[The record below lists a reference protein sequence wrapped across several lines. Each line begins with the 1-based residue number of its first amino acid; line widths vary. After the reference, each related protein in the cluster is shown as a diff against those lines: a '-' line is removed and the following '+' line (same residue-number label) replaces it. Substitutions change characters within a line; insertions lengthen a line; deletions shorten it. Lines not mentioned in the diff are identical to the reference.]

1 MQGQRR
7 KSLSVY
13 LLLSILSACAI
24 LPKKDEPIKEK
35 IRAASSS
42 RTEMSGNV
50 KFTQETEKGSI
61 TLPGTFVLRW
71 PDQARLEVQDPFGG
85 VQFLLILNKENFWMY
100 RSDWKEN
107 LQGRVSDLGKFSSIP
122 IRGENFLPIFLA
134 RPNLTDFAQKGEVL
148 LGAETQEIR
157 WDHRYQLASWS
168 FSLGDR
174 GKGSAKYLDWA
185 SQSGALYPTKLQL
198 ILEKE
203 GKSRSIFL
211 QWDDW
216 SSEAPQ
222 RSSIFQI
229 PPSADFGKSTKALR

>member
-1 MQGQRR
+1 MQGLRL
-7 KSLSVY
+7 KSLSVF
-13 LLLSILSACAI
+13 LLLSTLSACTI
-24 LPKKDEPIKEK
+24 LPKQDQSVKEK
-35 IRAASSS
+35 IRTASQS
-42 RTEMSGNV
+42 RMEMSGSV

-107 LQGRVSDLGKFSSIP
+107 LQGKISDLGNFSSIP
-122 IRGENFLPIFLA
+122 IRGENFLPIFLSKPDLA
-134 RPNLTDFAQKGEVL
+134 EFTQKGDVL
-148 LGAETQEIR
+148 LGAGSQEIR

-174 GKGSAKYLDWA
+174 GRGSAKYLDWA

-198 ILEKE
+198 VLEKE

-216 SSEAPQ
+216 SSEAPK

-229 PPSADFGKSTKALR
+229 PPSTDFGKTTKALR